1 MFVLTGVTNTLLGP
15 LLPVLV
21 EWWTLP
27 DARAG
32 LLFTFQFVGSMAGAA
47 LSSPIIRVIGL
58 RRTLLGGVVIMGTGV
73 GALAFR
79 EVALGHAAV
88 WWYGAGL
95 GLTIP
100 ATNLWVAQ
108 HVPGA
113 RAAALS
119 LLNLSWG
126 IGAIAGPPA
135 VVLSRRIHDANLFLF
150 ALAASLLLSA
160 FVIGLMREPTRT
172 EGAAIDEGSTRVPVN
187 LRGRVIAFGVF
198 LFVYVGTE
206 TSVSGWAAIYAQR
219 VELLAAATSIAAPS
233 IFWGALLAGRAL
245 APALLLRWTEPTLL
259 TTGLLVTTAA
269 VVALL
274 FAGSGATLTAAMI
287 LAGFGLSVVFP
298 VSFALFTK
306 ELDRA
311 ATRAAGPVFVL
322 AGLGGASLPW
332 LVGVVS
338 ARTQNLRAGLMVP
351 LAGCVAML
359 LLNAQRRS
367 RRKPL

>member
-21 EWWTLP
+21 DWWALP

-58 RRTLLGGVVIMGTGV
+58 RRTLLLGVVIMAAGV

-79 EVALGHAAV
+79 DVTLGHAAV
-88 WWYGAGL
+88 WSYGVGL

-100 ATNLWVAQ
+100 ATNLWVAR
-108 HVPGA
+108 HVPDA

-126 IGAIAGPPA
+126 VGAIAGPPG
-135 VVLSRRIHDANLFLF
+135 VVLSRRIQDADLFLF
-150 ALAASLLLSA
+150 ALSGGLLVAAAALA
-160 FVIGLMREPTRT
+160 VMREPAGPGDRH
-172 EGAAIDEGSTRVPVN
+172 AADDSPPVPPH
-187 LRGRVIAFGVF
+187 LRGRVAAFGVF
-198 LFVYVGTE
+198 LFLYVGTE

-219 VELLAAATSIAAPS
+219 VELVAAAISIAAPS
-233 IFWGALLAGRAL
+233 TFWGALLAGRAL
-245 APALLLRWTEPTLL
+245 APALLRRWTDSAVL
-259 TTGLLVTTAA
+259 TCGLIVAATAVLALLVAR
-269 VVALL
+269 
-274 FAGSGATLTAAMI
+274 SGATLTVALI
-287 LAGFGLSVVFP
+287 LSGLGFSVVFP
-298 VSFALFTK
+298 VSFALFTR

-322 AGLGGASLPW
+322 AGLGGATLPW
-332 LVGVVS
+332 LVGLVS
-338 ARTQNLRAGLMVP
+338 AGTHSLRAGLVVP
-351 LAGCVAML
+351 LAGCAALVL
-359 LLNAQRRS
+359 LHARRRAQ
-367 RRKPL
+367 